1 MITPCGFNLYFHNGS
16 LCWTFFPMLICHQC
30 IPFSEISFHNF
41 YPFSNWIICF
51 LLLNWILRVLYVVE
65 ILVLCW
71 IFTLWTFS
79 PSLWVCLFIFLA
91 WSFAKDGVGG
101 PFRKGFGLCTSIAQW
116 LPFLSATHRIFDWQ
130 GDWQIIIIPHMWLF
144 GPNLILWCLLGRG
157 TSSTHFG
164 LDDGKLQLLIF
175 AERSQTFKWEMW
187 YVVNT
192 FTNIF

>member
-1 MITPCGFNLYFHNGS
+1 MLSCTFSLIRGGQTFFPECLYQFVSPPAGHGWSGFSLSSPALGAAIIFNFYHSGTCTVITPCGFNLYFHNGS

-30 IPFSEISFHNF
+30 IPFSEISFHIF

-91 WSFAKDGVGG
+91 
-101 PFRKGFGLCTSIAQW
+101 
-116 LPFLSATHRIFDWQ
+116 
-130 GDWQIIIIPHMWLF
+130 
-144 GPNLILWCLLGRG
+144 
-157 TSSTHFG
+157 
-164 LDDGKLQLLIF
+164 
-175 AERSQTFKWEMW
+175 
-187 YVVNT
+187 
-192 FTNIF
+192 

>member
-1 MITPCGFNLYFHNGS
+1 MVLYVEHFF
-16 LCWTFFPMLICHQC
+16 LCLFV
-30 IPFSEISFHNF
+30 ISISPSVKYLFIFF

-116 LPFLSATHRIFDWQ
+116 LPFLSATHRMFDRQ
-130 GDWQIIIIPHMWLF
+130 GDWQIIIIPHMSLF
-144 GPNLILWCLLGRG
+144 APNLVLWFLLGKG
-157 TSSTHFG
+157 ASSTHFD

-192 FTNIF
+192 FTNIS